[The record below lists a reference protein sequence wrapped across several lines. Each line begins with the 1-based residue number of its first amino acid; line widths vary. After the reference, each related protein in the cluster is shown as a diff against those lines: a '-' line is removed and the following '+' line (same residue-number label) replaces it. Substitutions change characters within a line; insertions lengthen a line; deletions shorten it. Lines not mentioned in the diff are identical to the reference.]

1 MAVRYSDM
9 GLEAIGARDFVA
21 RSRVPTFAQV
31 GLIVFSAFLIGV
43 SVTVS
48 IHNVPALITTLF
60 ALFAILGWYV
70 IVQLMRSRDMLLVT
84 EFQNALFASAMGL
97 HNKFCLIIKRDGAIV
112 YIDRSFQDLFPDFIK
127 YSTRSVDTLLKQ
139 GRVGREDSQRIAGAI
154 EKGTYEK
161 VIFDITDAQG
171 IMHHIILSVE
181 PIMRPSG
188 FTMLR
193 GREFVEDRSTNE
205 LIAANTGSAGMFNK
219 TSFTLFSHVMESMKM
234 GVYISSPTGN
244 LVYCN
249 PLLEEWL
256 GYGEGEITSRNLNIN
271 NLIPTKRN
279 ESMSADPADFEGTVQ
294 IEKKVGGYLKAFL
307 NQRIIYS
314 DSGQMMGCTA
324 VVHLYHDENLSDAQK
339 EGF

>member
-1 MAVRYSDM
+1 MSVRYSDM
-9 GLEAIGARDFVA
+9 GLDAIGARDFVA
-21 RSRVPTFAQV
+21 RSRTPTIAQV
-31 GLIVFSAFLIGV
+31 SLIVLSAFLIGV

-48 IHNVPALITTLF
+48 IHNIPALITTLF

-70 IVQLMRSRDMLLVT
+70 IIQLMRSRDMLLVT

-97 HNKFCLIIKRDGAIV
+97 HNKFCLIIKRDGSIV

-139 GRVGREDSQRIAGAI
+139 GRVGREDAERISSAI
-154 EKGTYEK
+154 DKGTYEK

-171 IMHHIILSVE
+171 LLHHIILSVE

-193 GREFVEDRSTNE
+193 GREFVEDRSTHE
-205 LIAANTGSAGMFNK
+205 LIAANTGSAGLFNK
-219 TSFTLFSHVMESMKM
+219 SSFTLFSHVMESLKM
-234 GVYISSPTGN
+234 GVYISSPSGN

-256 GYGEGEITSRNLNIN
+256 GYNEGEITARNLNIN
-271 NLIPTKRN
+271 NLIPVKRN
-279 ESMSADPADFEGTVQ
+279 VLMSEEPADFEGTVH

-307 NQRIIYS
+307 NQRVIFS
-314 DSGQMMGCTA
+314 DAGQMMGCTA
-324 VVHLYHDENLSDAQK
+324 VVHLFHDEAPQNVKNES
-339 EGF
+339 F